1 MNAPRCPPGAI
12 LALNSG
18 SSSLKFGLFS
28 AEADLHTFMRGGVLY
43 AGTVPHLRARDAAGK
58 SLADRHLSTA
68 ETAAE
73 DAGLGAL
80 MALANSVHGHAGL
93 VGIGHRIVH
102 GGADHVSPERITP
115 ELEAALEVLTPLDPM
130 HMPQSLALIR
140 AVTAA
145 CGDVPQIACFD
156 TAFHA
161 TMPLVARQFALPRAV
176 TELGIRRYGFHG
188 LSCEYIVKS
197 LGQTAPMLASGS
209 TIIAHL
215 GAGASLCAIKGGQ
228 SIASTMGISVLDGLM
243 MATRCGSLDP
253 GAIFYLSRL
262 GHSLADI
269 EDMLYHRSG
278 LLGVSG
284 ISGDMRVLLASKD
297 PHAQEAIDIYT
308 YRIAVEIGAMV
319 AALDGLDGIV
329 FTAGV
334 GAHSPAIR
342 DGVCARLQWLGVRLD
357 EAANRQGAPRISAA
371 NSQIDLRIVAT
382 DEETVIAGHARD
394 NVMGL

>member
-1 MNAPRCPPGAI
+1 MNASRCAPGAI

-28 AEADLHTFMRGGVLY
+28 CEHYLCEMVRGEISHSGSR
-43 AGTVPHLRARDAAGK
+43 AHLLAHDAAGK
-58 SLADRHLSTA
+58 SLANRHLTA
-68 ETAAE
+68 RETAVG
-73 DAGLGAL
+73 DFGLGAL
-80 MALANSVHGHAGL
+80 MALANSVQGHAGL

-102 GGADHVSPERITP
+102 GGAGHVSPERITP

-176 TELGIRRYGFHG
+176 AELGVRRYGFHG

-197 LGQTAPMLASGS
+197 LSQTAPMLASGR

-269 EDMLYHRSG
+269 EGMLYHGSG

-284 ISGDMRVLLASKD
+284 ISGDMPVLLASKN
-297 PHAQEAIDIYT
+297 PHAQEAIDLYT
-308 YRIAVEIGAMV
+308 YRLALEIGAMV

-371 NSQIDLRIVAT
+371 DSQIDLRIVAT